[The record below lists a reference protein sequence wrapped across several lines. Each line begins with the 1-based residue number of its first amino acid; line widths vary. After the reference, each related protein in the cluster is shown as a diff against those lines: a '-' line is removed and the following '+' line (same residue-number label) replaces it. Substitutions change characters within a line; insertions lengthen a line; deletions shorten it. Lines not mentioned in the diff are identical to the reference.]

1 MSVHSTSPIMS
12 MSEVQVIPM
21 EENRRQSW
29 AEGGPKTSGYN
40 IHQQD
45 NDGTYP
51 IIFTMLQK
59 LSKCEVK
66 AARYGHFSN
75 LLN

>member
-45 NDGTYP
+45 NEGT
-51 IIFTMLQK
+51 
-59 LSKCEVK
+59 
-66 AARYGHFSN
+66 N
-75 LLN
+75 

>member
-51 IIFTMLQK
+51 IILVAQPFFLFLTLKNYVDCIVM
-59 LSKCEVK
+59 
-66 AARYGHFSN
+66 Y
-75 LLN
+75 